1 VAERNDGGGGVDT
14 YEVDDTG
21 KTEARRTGNGG
32 GSNVLVLRGRG
43 GEAPVE
49 DPQLSK
55 GGIAARVVLVVRS
68 SVAGPEDP
76 DPIDDPVRLGG
87 GGRGASAVGLLFKL
101 AVAAAAGLHCMD
113 PNSSFQ
119 RHTTNS
125 FVSNAFFLE
134 MCMKNKPG
142 ITISETLGLFSPRTG
157 KLRGLR
163 LHVRNWV

>member
-1 VAERNDGGGGVDT
+1 VAERDGGGGGVAAS
-14 YEVDDTG
+14 EVDDTG
-21 KTEARRTGNGG
+21 KTEARTGNGG
-32 GSNVLVLRGRG
+32 GSNMLVLRGRG

-49 DPQLSK
+49 DPRLSK

-68 SVAGPEDP
+68 SVAGPVAP

-119 RHTTNS
+119 RHTANS
-125 FVSNAFFLE
+125 FASNAFFLKA
-134 MCMKNKPG
+134 CMKNKPG

-157 KLRGLR
+157 KFRGLR